1 MKSKT
6 LLIAAAALAAGIM
19 TSQAQVYS
27 QNIVGYINVTI
38 PANENVLI
46 ANQLDYDGTG
56 TNNTL
61 ATVFPNGVPNNSTI
75 QAWNGTGFVG
85 DSYSTSTG
93 WAVTS
98 NPFINASIQPGVGF
112 FFKTKN
118 ATNITFVG
126 NVLVGTNTLAV
137 GSGTTVISPAVPVA
151 GTLDTTNSF
160 PIANNNVVQVW
171 NPSTSGFTGYSYST
185 TTGWV
190 PSDPQLTVGQSVFIN
205 VKKAATWTEILN
217 VQ

>member
-1 MKSKT
+1 MKAKT
-6 LLIAAAALAAGIM
+6 LLIAAATLAAGVM
-19 TSQAQVYS
+19 HSQAQVYS

-46 ANQLDYDGTG
+46 ANQLDADGTG

-75 QAWNGTGFVG
+75 QAWNGTGFAL
-85 DSYSTSTG
+85 DSYSTSSG
-93 WAVTS
+93 WVITT
-98 NPFINASIQPGVGF
+98 NPIINASLQPGSGF

-126 NVLVGTNTLAV
+126 NVLVGTNTIPIP
-137 GSGTTVISPAVPVA
+137 SGVSVVAPTVPVA
-151 GTLDTTNSF
+151 GTLDSTNSF
-160 PIANNNVVQVW
+160 PIVNNNTVQVW
-171 NPSTSGFTGYSYST
+171 NPATAGFSLYSYSSSA
-185 TTGWV
+185 GWS
-190 PSDPQLTVGQSVFIN
+190 PSNPQLTVGQSVFIN
-205 VKKAATWTEILN
+205 VKKATNWTEVLN